1 MMQRQLDISA
11 PSLVTLLFAGALVL
25 GLGAAVIV
33 MAGRVVSL
41 GSEIHRQSALL
52 AEAGGRSDVLQRSAS
67 RSLDA
72 AMRIDAPNEG
82 LAAAQFETR
91 LSDILTRGG
100 LNLKSIEV
108 LANSGEAAPDSLS
121 VKVEA
126 SGGLLGVREA
136 LLAIEDGT
144 PYFFV
149 TEADFAPESENGDRV
164 TIHLVVEAFMTGRSE
179 P

>member
-1 MMQRQLDISA
+1 MMRKQLDISV
-11 PSLVTLLFAGALVL
+11 PSLATLLFAGALVV
-25 GLGAAVIV
+25 GLVAAVIV
-33 MAGRVVSL
+33 LTGRVVSL
-41 GSEIHRQSALL
+41 GAEVHRQSTLL
-52 AEAGGRSDVLQRSAS
+52 AAAGGRGDAAQARASAQ
-67 RSLDA
+67 DA

-108 LANSGEAAPDSLS
+108 LSEGGEAAPDSLS

-126 SGGLLGVREA
+126 SGSLLGVREA
-136 LLAIEDGT
+136 LLAIEGGT

-149 TEADFAPESENGDRV
+149 TEADFAPESESGDRV
-164 TIHLVVEAFMTGRSE
+164 TLHLVVEAFMTGRSE

>member
-1 MMQRQLDISA
+1 MMRKQLDISTA
-11 PSLVTLLFAGALVL
+11 SIVTLLLAGALVI

-33 MAGRVVSL
+33 LTGHVVSL
-41 GSEIHRQSALL
+41 GAEAHRQSALL
-52 AEAGGRSDVLQRSAS
+52 AAGGKSDTAGRSVTAQ
-67 RSLDA
+67 DA

-100 LNLKSIEV
+100 LSLKSIEV
-108 LANSGEAAPDSLS
+108 LTDSGDATPDSLS

-126 SGGLLGVREA
+126 SGSLIGLREA
-136 LLAIEDGT
+136 LLAIEGGT

-149 TEADFAPESENGDRV
+149 TEADFAPESESGDRV
-164 TIHLVVEAFMTGRSE
+164 TLHLVLEAFMTGRSE